1 MTPDVDLTDLDSVR
15 SWINSLPHE
24 SRHNL
29 FAVLVER
36 AERAEKWRELQFQL
50 EGGIADDEYDNC

>member
-1 MTPDVDLTDLDSVR
+1 
-15 SWINSLPHE
+15 
-24 SRHNL
+24 
-29 FAVLVER
+29 VLVER